1 MDIGLIGK
9 KYWIVETKVK
19 EKDSIETRFETREDC
34 RIFIRNAKE
43 MNKKLGLDKTN
54 AITRKIYKITIINQK
69 GTQICKHLSS

>member
-69 GTQICKHLSS
+69 GTQICKRLSS